1 VTGGTLLEVRD
12 LQTHFRASGGT
23 LRAVDGVSFDILPG
37 QSVGLVGESGSG
49 KSVTAMSIMRL
60 IKRPGEIVGG
70 HVLFKGVD
78 LLKAS
83 DSQMQSTRGKSI
95 CLVPQESMSALNP
108 VYTVG
113 RQMRETLQTHQ
124 RVNNDTAMKEAVR
137 LLSLVRIPAPVE
149 RLRSYPHVMSGG
161 MLQRVTIAMALAND
175 PELLILDEPTTALD
189 VTIQAQV
196 LELIRDLRSRVDAAI
211 LLITHDLG
219 VVSEACDEAIVMY
232 GGKVME
238 RAPVADLVETPR
250 HPYTVGLVESVSSLE
265 SGGHRLSAIPGSI
278 PNPLAM
284 PPGCPFAPRC
294 KHVMSKCQEMP
305 PIQRMEDGRDVACW
319 LYSDD

>member
-1 VTGGTLLEVRD
+1 MTGQALLEVRD
-12 LQTHFRASGGT
+12 LQTQYRVSGGT
-23 LRAVDGVSFDILPG
+23 VRAVDGVSFDITAG

-49 KSVTAMSIMRL
+49 KSATAMSIIRL
-60 IKRPGEIVGG
+60 IAPPGEIVGG
-70 HVLFKGVD
+70 QVLFKGVD
-78 LLKAS
+78 MLQVS

-95 CLVPQESMSALNP
+95 CLVPQDSMSALNP

-124 RVNNDTAMKEAVR
+124 AISKDQANKEALR
-137 LLSLVRIPAPVE
+137 LLSMVRIPAAAE
-149 RLRSYPHVMSGG
+149 RLRSHPHAMSGG
-161 MLQRVTIAMALAND
+161 MLQRITIAMALAND
-175 PELLILDEPTTALD
+175 PEQLILDEPTTALD

-196 LELIRDLRSRVDAAI
+196 LELVRDLRTRVDAAI

-265 SGGHRLSAIPGSI
+265 SRQARLSAIPGSV

-284 PPGCPFAPRC
+284 LPGCPFAPRC
-294 KHVMSKCQEMP
+294 QHAMSKCQQMP
-305 PIQRMEDGRDVACW
+305 PIRRMEDGRHVACW

>member
-1 VTGGTLLEVRD
+1 VTSPALLEVRD
-12 LQTHFRASGGT
+12 LETHFPVSGGT
-23 LRAVDGVSFDILPG
+23 VRAVDGVSFDIAAG

-60 IKRPGEIVGG
+60 VRPPGEIVGG
-70 HVLFKGVD
+70 QVRLKGTD
-78 LLKAS
+78 ILKAT
-83 DSQMQSTRGKSI
+83 DSQMQSIRGKSI
-95 CLVPQESMSALNP
+95 CLVPQDSMSALNP

-113 RQMRETLQTHQ
+113 RQMRETLQSHQ
-124 RVNNDTAMKEAVR
+124 HMSKKEAVAAAEQ
-137 LLSLVRIPAPVE
+137 LLSFVSIPAPDQAMGK
-149 RLRSYPHVMSGG
+149 YPHTMSGG

-175 PELLILDEPTTALD
+175 PEMLILDEPTTALD

-196 LELIRDLRSRVDAAI
+196 LELVRDLRSRVDAAI

-238 RAPVADLVETPR
+238 RAPVTDLIDTPR
-250 HPYTVGLVESVSSLE
+250 HPYTIGLVASVTSLE
-265 SGGHRLSAIPGSI
+265 SNQKKLSAIPGTV

-294 KHVMSKCQEMP
+294 PQVMDRCKQMP
-305 PIQRMEDGRDVACW
+305 PIAQVADGRQVACW
-319 LYSDD
+319 LYCDD

>member
-1 VTGGTLLEVRD
+1 VTAGALLEVRD
-12 LQTHFRASGGT
+12 LQTQFRTSAGT
-23 LRAVDGVSFDILPG
+23 VRAVDGVSFDISAG

-49 KSVTAMSIMRL
+49 KSATVMSIMRL
-60 IKRPGEIVGG
+60 IKRPGDIVGG
-70 HVLFKGVD
+70 QVLFKGVD
-78 LLKAS
+78 ILQAS

-95 CLVPQESMSALNP
+95 CLVPQDSMSALNP
-108 VYTVG
+108 VYTIG

-124 RVNNDTAMKEAVR
+124 RISNDEAIKEAVR
-137 LLSLVRIPAPVE
+137 LLSLVRIPAAAE
-149 RLRSYPHVMSGG
+149 RLGSYPHAMSGG

-196 LELIRDLRSRVDAAI
+196 LDLVRDLRSRVDAAI

-250 HPYTVGLVESVSSLE
+250 HPYTMGLVESVSSLE
-265 SGGHRLSAIPGSI
+265 SGRERLSAIPGSV

-294 KHVMSKCQEMP
+294 QHAMSKCQQMP
-305 PIQRMEDGRDVACW
+305 PIQRMEDGRHVACW
-319 LYSDD
+319 LYRHD

>member
-1 VTGGTLLEVRD
+1 VTAGALLEVRD
-12 LQTHFRASGGT
+12 LQTHFRTSGGT
-23 LRAVDGVSFDILPG
+23 VRAVDGVSFDISAG
-37 QSVGLVGESGSG
+37 HSVGLVGESGSG
-49 KSVTAMSIMRL
+49 KSATAMSIMRL
-60 IKRPGEIVGG
+60 IKRPGDIVGG
-70 HVLFKGVD
+70 QVLFKGVD
-78 LLKAS
+78 ILQAS
-83 DSQMQSTRGKSI
+83 DSQMQATRGKSI
-95 CLVPQESMSALNP
+95 CLVPQDSMSALNP

-124 RVNNDTAMKEAVR
+124 RISNDEAIKEAVR
-137 LLSLVRIPAPVE
+137 LLSLVRIPAAAQ
-149 RLRSYPHVMSGG
+149 RLGSYPHAMSGG

-196 LELIRDLRSRVDAAI
+196 LDLVRDLRSRVDAAI

-238 RAPVADLVETPR
+238 RAPVADLVGTPR

-265 SGGHRLSAIPGSI
+265 SGRERLSVIPGSV

-294 KHVMSKCQEMP
+294 QHAMSKCQQMP
-305 PIQRMEDGRDVACW
+305 PIQRMEDDRHVACW
-319 LYSDD
+319 LY

>member
-1 VTGGTLLEVRD
+1 VTSPALLEVRD
-12 LQTHFRASGGT
+12 LETHFPVSGGT
-23 LRAVDGVSFDILPG
+23 VRAVDGVSFDIAAG

-60 IKRPGEIVGG
+60 VRPPGDIVGG
-70 HVLFKGVD
+70 QVRLKGTD
-78 LLKAS
+78 ILKAT
-83 DSQMQSTRGKSI
+83 DSQMQSIRGKSI
-95 CLVPQESMSALNP
+95 CLVPQDSMSALNP

-124 RVNNDTAMKEAVR
+124 HLSKKEAVAAAEQ
-137 LLSLVRIPAPVE
+137 LLSFVSIPAPDQAMGKH
-149 RLRSYPHVMSGG
+149 PHTMSGG

-175 PELLILDEPTTALD
+175 PEMLILDEPTTALD

-196 LELIRDLRSRVDAAI
+196 LELVRDLRSRVDAAI

-238 RAPVADLVETPR
+238 RAPVADLIDAPR
-250 HPYTVGLVESVSSLE
+250 HPYTIGLVASVTSLE
-265 SGGHRLSAIPGSI
+265 SNQKKLSAIPGAV

-294 KHVMSKCQEMP
+294 PQVMDRCKQMP
-305 PIQRMEDGRDVACW
+305 PITQFADGRQVACW
-319 LYSDD
+319 LYGDG